1 MTEGSD
7 EFARARMAAGALF
20 VRGDDVLL
28 VHKTYGD
35 GWDVPGGYV
44 GPGESPSAACRREV
58 LEELAL
64 DRPVRRLLVHDWAP
78 HPTEGDKILY
88 LFDCG
93 ELGDEQSVI
102 LQFSELDRWEWVGLD
117 RIDDYVVPRL
127 ARRVRQAHIA
137 HVEESTRYL
146 EHGVPTP

>member
-1 MTEGSD
+1 MTQAHRVVPFG
-7 EFARARMAAGALF
+7 FA
-20 VRGDDVLL
+20 
-28 VHKTYGD
+28 D
-35 GWDVPGGYV
+35 GQQRFAP
-44 GPGESPSAACRREV
+44 
-58 LEELAL
+58 
-64 DRPVRRLLVHDWAP
+64 DWAP

-102 LQFSELDRWEWVGLD
+102 LQSSELDRWEWVGLD